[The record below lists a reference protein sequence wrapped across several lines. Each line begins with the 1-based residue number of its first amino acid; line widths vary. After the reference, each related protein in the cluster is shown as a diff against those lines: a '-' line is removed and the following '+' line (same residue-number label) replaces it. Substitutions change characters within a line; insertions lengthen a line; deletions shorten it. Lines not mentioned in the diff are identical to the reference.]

1 MRAPRLGMRAP
12 RLGMHAAAKSS
23 NRNLSMDNCMDPGF
37 QESLLSAFWFVNSAL
52 PVKFECVRSKI
63 SQFCCAVPLLHTSC
77 VPGTSAPLMF
87 ACVFLC
93 GLRPPRLHGES
104 PRTTGPVV
112 VRLAERANER
122 ERERGLRPPC
132 LRRHAV
138 SRLLARGLLVA
149 RRWRW
154 WCVSPRVCQKLAE
167 SRCHSRALL

>member
-1 MRAPRLGMRAP
+1 
-12 RLGMHAAAKSS
+12 
-23 NRNLSMDNCMDPGF
+23 MDNCMDPGF

-104 PRTTGPVV
+104 PRTRRDRWLCVLP
-112 VRLAERANER
+112 
-122 ERERGLRPPC
+122 RGRMNVNVNVQD
-132 LRRHAV
+132 RYT
-138 SRLLARGLLVA
+138 
-149 RRWRW
+149 
-154 WCVSPRVCQKLAE
+154 
-167 SRCHSRALL
+167 RALGAGDGRVGFAGGGLF

>member
-1 MRAPRLGMRAP
+1 
-12 RLGMHAAAKSS
+12 
-23 NRNLSMDNCMDPGF
+23 MDNCMDPGF

-122 ERERGLRPPC
+122 ERERTGPVYPRSWSGRRPGRVRWGRP
-132 LRRHAV
+132 LL
-138 SRLLARGLLVA
+138 SRPRGA
-149 RRWRW
+149 FGSGHRG
-154 WCVSPRVCQKLAE
+154 CGS
-167 SRCHSRALL
+167 